1 MSRFGDETKKE
12 FISEQLDYI
21 SYKIYGKFDWYDL
34 TPEEK
39 TELIGVILSILSV
52 NMTGIQQDFKE
63 PMFKEE
69 LENDK

>member
-12 FISEQLDYI
+12 FISEQLDCI

-39 TELIGVILSILSV
+39 TELIGVILSILSI
-52 NMTGIQQDFKE
+52 NMTGIDQDFKE
-63 PMFKEE
+63 PMFKEK
-69 LENDK
+69 LENE

>member
-12 FISEQLDYI
+12 FISEQLDCI
-21 SYKIYGKFDWYDL
+21 SYKIYGKFDWYYL

-39 TELIGVILSILSV
+39 TELIGVILSILSI
-52 NMTGIQQDFKE
+52 NMTGIDQDFKE

-69 LENDK
+69 LENE